1 MSLSRLTNP
10 TIWLDGNLKDILT
23 SVKSSLIYIL
33 SAYFHNQLWSSPSS
47 PRRVEGSLY
56 FSQDKASHRTLLGDS
71 SGFSSLSPEQKCV
84 GSNFG
89 FSSSSCKVIA
99 VMIVVVVMIV
109 MIVFIVTIVTIA
121 PCHRWQSSRST
132 CSIPPTWTPPVVCHH
147 HHFLSVMIFLKA
159 HYGHYLHLSLP
170 DIPPRCNALSAP
182 STISS
187 WSRSPL
193 RCTCT
198 KIITLKSFKSD
209 IDI

>member
-1 MSLSRLTNP
+1 MGYIVLGFRNQKNRKEKTKKKSPSHMSLSRLTNP

-56 FSQDKASHRTLLGDS
+56 FSQDKVSHRTLLGDS

-84 GSNFG
+84 SSNFG

-121 PCHRWQSSRST
+121 PCHR
-132 CSIPPTWTPPVVCHH
+132 
-147 HHFLSVMIFLKA
+147 
-159 HYGHYLHLSLP
+159 
-170 DIPPRCNALSAP
+170 
-182 STISS
+182 
-187 WSRSPL
+187 
-193 RCTCT
+193 
-198 KIITLKSFKSD
+198 
-209 IDI
+209 

>member
-23 SVKSSLIYIL
+23 SVKSSQIYIL

-71 SGFSSLSPEQKCV
+71 SGFSSLSPEQKYV
-84 GSNFG
+84 SSNFG

-132 CSIPPTWTPPVVCHH
+132 CSIPPTWTPPVVIIII
-147 HHFLSVMIFLKA
+147 IF
-159 HYGHYLHLSLP
+159 
-170 DIPPRCNALSAP
+170 
-182 STISS
+182 
-187 WSRSPL
+187 
-193 RCTCT
+193 
-198 KIITLKSFKSD
+198 
-209 IDI
+209 